1 MINDINNKLQEVD
14 IPATVISVE
23 KVPFGGY
30 RYIYTFETE
39 LTIVKEYLMD
49 NNLYGVT
56 YKKYSD
62 VDDPNGA
69 IKDITHDIFKHWI
82 MGCEG

>member
-23 KVPFGGY
+23 KVTFGGY
-30 RYIYTFETE
+30 RYIYTFETD
-39 LTIVKEYLMD
+39 LTVVKEYLMN
-49 NNLYGVT
+49 NNLYGLT

-62 VDDPNGA
+62 VEDFDGVV
-69 IKDITHDIFKHWI
+69 KDITRDIIKHWI
-82 MGCEG
+82 MGREG